1 MQAFQLVVRSA
12 LQLPQLEELNIYDI
26 GGLVGFIRA
35 RHCEADGVMKDAYRR
50 DNNMSNTK

>member
-35 RHCEADGVMKDAYRR
+35 RHCEVDGVMKDAYRR